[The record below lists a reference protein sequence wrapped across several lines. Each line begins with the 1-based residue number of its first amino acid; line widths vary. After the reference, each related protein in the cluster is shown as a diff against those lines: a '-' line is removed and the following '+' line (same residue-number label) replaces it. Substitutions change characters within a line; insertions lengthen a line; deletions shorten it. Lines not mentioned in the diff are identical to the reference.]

1 MSAFGISELFV
12 VFTAMA
18 LPCLGFLIVGAI
30 IIVVLRLRQN
40 KDKHNS

>member
-1 MSAFGISELFV
+1 MSSIGISELLV
-12 VFTAMA
+12 VAMAMA

-30 IIVVLRLRQN
+30 IVVVVRLRQN

>member
-1 MSAFGISELFV
+1 LSSFGISDLFV
-12 VFTAMA
+12 VAIAMA

-30 IIVVLRLRQN
+30 IVVVLRLRQN